1 MTAIQQQLKRCG
13 AKLVRQH
20 KHQVWRLPDGRNFV
34 MANTASDHRAEK
46 NQMRDLRRMLRTGGG
61 NGASA

>member
-1 MTAIQQQLKRCG
+1 MTAIQKLLKRCG
-13 AKLVRQH
+13 AELKRQH

-34 MANTASDHRAEK
+34 MAATPSDHRAAQ
-46 NQMRDLRRMLRTGGG
+46 NQMRMLKRMLRNGGK

>member
-1 MTAIQQQLKRCG
+1 MTVLEQLKRAG
-13 AKLVRQH
+13 AWLVRAH

-34 MANTASDHRAEK
+34 MSSSPSDHRAAQ
-46 NQMRDLRRMLRTGGG
+46 NQMRTLKRMLRNGGK